1 MKIKYFLI
9 HHDIGEKRDNE
20 IAPIYGISL
29 ADLDGELSRPPY
41 CMSKQ
46 LKDFSLAMQKY
57 GLAWSERYH
66 EYIIPDEI
74 CFNKD
79 KLEQYI
85 HLIEDTIERLNRGED
100 IVSEEERKRE
110 KSQSYYTRE
119 YAVRYLQEFLEL
131 NLGEKDKAIILD
143 PAAGEGRLI
152 DELNVPKSSIWAVEP
167 DKRCCE
173 LLKQKGYE
181 HVINTSFEVA
191 IAANLIPT
199 PTHIIMNP
207 PFSRQQDI
215 KFYNLA
221 CRLLK
226 DDGVISAIISEN
238 SIYEELNKIEQYG
251 LYFDDT
257 MPIKMANDILASEH
271 SKQLSSQM
279 REFLENVANSK
290 YLYVDYVTSE
300 FDFENTD
307 ARALFFRGIV
317 REREQIKE
325 SNRNN
330 LDENEER

>member
-9 HHDIGEKRDNE
+9 SHNINEKKDNE
-20 IAPIYGISL
+20 VAPIYGISL
-29 ADLDGELSRPPY
+29 ADLDGELSQPPY

-57 GLAWSERYH
+57 GLAWSERYQ

-79 KLEQYI
+79 KLEKYI
-85 HLIEDTIERLNRGED
+85 HLIENMIERLNRGED
-100 IVSEEERKRE
+100 IVSKDERERE
-110 KSQSYYTRE
+110 KSQSYYTRK
-119 YAVRYLQEFLEL
+119 YAVRYLQEVLQS
-131 NLGEKDKAIILD
+131 NLYEEDKIIILD

-152 DELNVPKSSIWAVEP
+152 DGLNVPKSSIWAVEP
-167 DKRCCE
+167 DKKCCE

-181 HVINTSFEVA
+181 HVINTTFEVA
-191 IAANLIPT
+191 VAANLIPT

-207 PFSRQQDI
+207 PFSKQQDI

-226 DDGVISAIISEN
+226 DGGVISAIISEN

-251 LYFDDT
+251 LYLDDT
-257 MPIKMANDILASEH
+257 MPIKKANDILSSKY
-271 SKQLSSQM
+271 SKQLSIEM
-279 REFLENVANSK
+279 KEFLENVANSK
-290 YLYVDYVTSE
+290 YLNVDYVTSE
-300 FDFENTD
+300 FDFENTG
-307 ARALFFRGIV
+307 ARAMFFRGIV
-317 REREQIKE
+317 RERKQIKE
-325 SNRNN
+325 YNTNR